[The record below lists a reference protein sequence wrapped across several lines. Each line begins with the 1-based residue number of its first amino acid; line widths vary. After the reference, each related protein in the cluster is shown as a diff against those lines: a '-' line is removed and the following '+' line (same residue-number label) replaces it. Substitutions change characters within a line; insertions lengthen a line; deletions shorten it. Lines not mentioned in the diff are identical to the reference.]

1 MAGRVQHLQAQ
12 LAEDDR
18 LAVVDAHRD
27 PGGRAGAVHHRH
39 RAEPLGEA
47 TRRREVI
54 GVGVGV
60 DDEADAQAVARRQA
74 EVAIDLAHLG
84 IDQRA
89 GAGVG
94 AADQVR
100 LASSRGDLLEDHSRP
115 PGLRDLPAH

>member
-1 MAGRVQHLQAQ
+1 M
-12 LAEDDR
+12 
-18 LAVVDAHRD
+18 
-27 PGGRAGAVHHRH
+27 
-39 RAEPLGEA
+39 
-47 TRRREVI
+47 I

-74 EVAIDLAHLG
+74 EVAVDLARLG

-100 LASSRGDLLEDHSRP
+100 LAAAGGDLLEDHGAIPS
-115 PGLRDLPAH
+115 L